1 MLRLSDVGSK
11 ELMLGIVSPEVSTRA
26 YNEMRKCMEEL
37 TGIKFEVDVGDHK
50 KVKPEDVVMEFS
62 RNNVVA
68 ALYSRIDNELGR
80 VIHKVILMD
89 INSAEVVGTI
99 LLSKAGLDIS
109 DESMEDALREFANI
123 IIGAYAA
130 VLSRFFNSRFEY
142 SIPEVVVDYD
152 TAIVTDLVL
161 PIAEVSQEIVMHN
174 VKIRSDEGSISMEV
188 LTMMS

>member
-130 VLSRFFNSRFEY
+130 VLSRFFNGRFEY

>member
-142 SIPEVVVDYD
+142 GIPEVVVDYD